1 MNLKKMTLRE
11 QLLTV
16 FTIAV
21 FVFGGYGMLRFYPMH
36 KKISEMS
43 SSADSMET
51 AVKTGRIPDA
61 PPDDVRSLNKQLE
74 ELSKELENAQVMTR
88 EVEKKL
94 SGPDTTALRLAISE
108 VARNALVR
116 IDANEEFRV
125 TGRVEAA
132 GGQAAQPAKTR
143 NVSSSDRKRM
153 ARNARARAARTA
165 QAGGGMVSAIPRTTA
180 TVSPNMVPEVVARMG
195 MGAELERP
203 MQRLTM
209 EGTYAGL
216 MRFLKGLEEL
226 EQMVTVVQ
234 MTVAQTPQQ
243 PPPGYNQRVTATLVI
258 AL

>member
-16 FTIAV
+16 LTIAV
-21 FVFGGYGMLRFYPMH
+21 FVWGGYGLLRFYPMY
-36 KKISEMS
+36 KEVSEKS
-43 SSADSMET
+43 SSADSMEK

-61 PPDDVRSLNKQLE
+61 PPDDVRSLNKELE
-74 ELSKELENAQVMTR
+74 ALSKELENAQTMTR

-125 TGRVEAA
+125 TGRVETAS
-132 GGQAAQPAKTR
+132 GQAAQPVRSRTVT
-143 NVSSSDRKRM
+143 NSDRKRM
-153 ARNARARAARTA
+153 ARNARARAARAA
-165 QAGGGMVSAIPRTTA
+165 QTGGMASAIPRSTA
-180 TVSPNMVPEVVARMG
+180 TVAPNMVPEIVSRMG
-195 MGAELERP
+195 IGAELERP

-226 EQMVTVVQ
+226 DQMVTVVQ

>member
-21 FVFGGYGMLRFYPMH
+21 FVFGGYGLLRFYPMY
-36 KKISEMS
+36 KKVSEMS
-43 SSADSMET
+43 NSADSMEK
-51 AVKTGRIPDA
+51 AVLTGRIPDA
-61 PPDDVRSLNKQLE
+61 PPEDVRSLNKQLA
-74 ELSKELENAQVMTR
+74 ELSKELENAQIMAR

-94 SGPDTTALRLAISE
+94 SGPDTTTLRLAISE

-125 TGRVEAA
+125 TGRVETT
-132 GGQAAQPAKTR
+132 GGQAAQTTRSR
-143 NVSSSDRKRM
+143 NVTSSDRRRM
-153 ARNARARAARTA
+153 ARNARARAARTG
-165 QAGGGMVSAIPRTTA
+165 QAGRMAAAIPRVTA
-180 TVSPNMVPEVVARMG
+180 TVAPNMVPEVVSRMG
-195 MGAELERP
+195 IGAEMERP
-203 MQRLTM
+203 LQRLTM

-216 MRFLKGLEEL
+216 MRFLNGLEEL
-226 EQMVTVVQ
+226 DQMVTVVQ
-234 MTVAQTPQQ
+234 MTVTQTPQQ

>member
-21 FVFGGYGMLRFYPMH
+21 FVWGGYGLLRFYPMY
-36 KKISEMS
+36 KKVSEMS
-43 SSADSMET
+43 SSADSMEK

-74 ELSKELENAQVMTR
+74 ELNRELENAQVMTR

-94 SGPDTTALRLAISE
+94 SGPDPTALRLAISE

-125 TGRVEAA
+125 TGRVETA
-132 GGQAAQPAKTR
+132 GGQTAQPVRSR
-143 NVSSSDRKRM
+143 NVTSSDRKRM
-153 ARNARARAARTA
+153 ARNARARAARTG
-165 QAGGGMVSAIPRTTA
+165 QVAGMASAMPRTTA
-180 TVSPNMVPEVVARMG
+180 TVSPNMVPEIVSKMG
-195 MGAELERP
+195 IGAAMERP
-203 MQRLTM
+203 LQRLTM

-216 MRFLKGLEEL
+216 MRFLKGLQEL
-226 EQMVTVVQ
+226 DQMVTVVQ
-234 MTVAQTPQQ
+234 LTVAQTPQQ
-243 PPPGYNQRVTATLVI
+243 PPPGFNQRVTATLVI

>member
-1 MNLKKMTLRE
+1 MNLKKMSLRE
-11 QLLTV
+11 QILTL
-16 FTIAV
+16 FTVAV
-21 FVFGGYGMLRFYPMH
+21 FVFGGYGMLRFYPMQ
-36 KKISEMS
+36 KNISEMS
-43 SSADSMET
+43 SSADSMDK

-61 PPDDVRSLNKQLE
+61 PPDDVRSLHKELE
-74 ELSKELENAQVMTR
+74 ELSKELENAQIMTR

-108 VARNALVR
+108 VARNAMVR

-125 TGRVEAA
+125 TGRAEAA
-132 GGQAAQPAKTR
+132 GGQAAQPTKTK
-143 NVSSSDRKRM
+143 NVSRNDRKRM

-165 QAGGGMVSAIPRTTA
+165 QAGGGMASAIPRTTA
-180 TVSPNMVPEVVARMG
+180 TVSPNMVADMVSKMG
-195 MGAELERP
+195 IGAELERP

-226 EQMVTVVQ
+226 DKMVTVVQ
-234 MTVAQTPQQ
+234 MTVAQTPNQ
-243 PPPGYNQRVTATLVI
+243 PPPGYNQRLTATFVI